1 MILLAGCFGEFK
13 QHDLIGCFG
22 EFKQHDL
29 IDSFGELQQHGCLGE
44 FQQHDLIGCFHNY
57 ITLLGF
63 LITNHLTSHLYI
75 ATWHISKLLKPSK

>member
-29 IDSFGELQQHGCLGE
+29 IDSFGEL
-44 FQQHDLIGCFHNY
+44 QQHDLIGCFHNY